1 MFLDKVIS
9 VLPKIGGI
17 AGRLLTEICNDE
29 EGYIQYDLP
38 NPTQNGADGDTTPA
52 IFTNE
57 NGKILLTNHA
67 LRKSRYVLMHFPAS
81 PLADLDDIAIPG
93 SFQADVSRRFHEH
106 AQYNDG
112 QFELS
117 TYDADAPK
125 HTDGPNS
132 LLNHV
137 SKSGIPTD
145 GTAVSFGAG
154 FLISVNGDKLT
165 IQSKYND
172 LIEGITK
179 IRIVTAVDGETVE
192 QAFLEANVPDK
203 TFIVPL
209 TFTINSAL
217 TPVISVEANIC
228 TTSKNANGITDHLQR
243 LSVECTQISE
253 NTKRI
258 LAKGRR
264 LN

>member
-132 LLNHV
+132 RLNHV

-172 LIEGITK
+172 LTIYGLAFSQFPSSGSK
-179 IRIVTAVDGETVE
+179 YDSLAVIWPAVRGETVY
-192 QAFLEANVPDK
+192 FFSVRR
-203 TFIVPL
+203 TSR
-209 TFTINSAL
+209 NSDIA
-217 TPVISVEANIC
+217 
-228 TTSKNANGITDHLQR
+228 
-243 LSVECTQISE
+243 
-253 NTKRI
+253 
-258 LAKGRR
+258 
-264 LN
+264 